1 MIRRGKGEGR
11 SSDVYSK
18 ASPHSEVNKSAVVDS
33 NLPQCACDVCLES
46 KKIIYI
52 YKTIKF
58 EGNQK

>member
-11 SSDVYSK
+11 SSDMYSK

-52 YKTIKF
+52 YIK
-58 EGNQK
+58 Q

>member
-1 MIRRGKGEGR
+1 M
-11 SSDVYSK
+11 YSK
-18 ASPHSEVNKSAVVDS
+18 ASPHFEVHKSAVVDS

-46 KKIIYI
+46 KNIYIYIYI